1 MKTYPNQKY
10 IIDRQIQ
17 EKDTLNENYHTTLIS
32 SKEYA
37 RKILTDKG
45 RYTGIK
51 YKNSNVFTPFAYL
64 LWDYITENSD
74 SFQFALSYS
83 AVSQQI
89 IMSKDTYYKCI
100 RMLELEN
107 FLVLNPVTKT
117 HYVFF
122 ENPSRHIE
130 EINKLQCG
138 QATTTKEEIKEDT
151 KETIEEIKEEIKTD
165 KEVLQEI
172 KVESK
177 LDTFCGNPP
186 IKEDIKEDIEV
197 IQDKENNVTTITL
210 SQDTLYNLQSRNKRR
225 NTSQR
230 KQLFNS
236 YI

>member
-122 ENPSRHIE
+122 ENPSRHME

-138 QATTTKEEIKEDT
+138 QATTTKEEIK
-151 KETIEEIKEEIKTD
+151 TD
-165 KEVLQEI
+165 KEVLQET

-177 LDTFCGNPP
+177 LDTFCGNPL

-236 YI
+236 YV